1 MGRFRKKPVVVD
13 AWRFTGQDRHEWPMW
28 VKSHPTTAAFYDDI
42 AASLP
47 CSHIT
52 IGTLEGEMRAD
63 RGDWIIRGVKG
74 ELYPCKPDIFE
85 ATYEPALS
93 TPAAQPVEGD
103 WRSFETAPKDG
114 DYILAI
120 VAPNESR
127 HLGHHSGR
135 MFVIRHEGY
144 TAPSEFDM
152 GWAVYPGFGGAPDS
166 YFSLW
171 MPLPSAPQQAR
182 EGQS

>member
-1 MGRFRKKPVVVD
+1 MGRTPTHAEIGKWISD
-13 AWRFTGQDRHEWPMW
+13 ASEALGLFPSVIKSGEKWSETCEDVRSRAREAISRLGETGLL
-28 VKSHPTTAAFYDDI
+28 A
-42 AASLP
+42 
-47 CSHIT
+47 
-52 IGTLEGEMRAD
+52 
-63 RGDWIIRGVKG
+63 
-74 ELYPCKPDIFE
+74 
-85 ATYEPALS
+85 ALS